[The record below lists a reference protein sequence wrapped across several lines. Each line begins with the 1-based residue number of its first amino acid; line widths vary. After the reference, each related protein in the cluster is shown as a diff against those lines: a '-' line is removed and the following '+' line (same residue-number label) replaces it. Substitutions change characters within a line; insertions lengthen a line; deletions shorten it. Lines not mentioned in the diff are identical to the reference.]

1 MQTSKV
7 SHISNNLAWGLV
19 IAGGI
24 VECFWASGLKYADNL
39 LLYTLTGMGILFS
52 FVCMVLALK
61 SKLEIG
67 VVYSVFVGI
76 GTMGIA
82 LAEIVVFNEPFSL
95 LKITLILLLLMG
107 VVGLKLST
115 SKEESA
121 NEQALAEE
129 LTEDLGLEEITQSIL
144 GKSQDIKSHKIAS
157 HLPISECQD
166 ANHSRLIASKKD
178 KIESQRDILSLPKQE
193 SAICL
198 KHSAS
203 GESHKD
209 SNTDISYFT
218 NACTD
223 DKTQDSQNIQKES
236 K

>member
-52 FVCMVLALK
+52 FVCMVLAVK

-95 LKITLILLLLMG
+95 PKIGLILLLLVG
-107 VVGLKLST
+107 VIGLKLST
-115 SKEESA
+115 NK
-121 NEQALAEE
+121 AEE
-129 LTEDLGLEEITQSIL
+129 EQEQTFVRHLSEDLGIDELQS
-144 GKSQDIKSHKIAS
+144 KIAN
-157 HLPISECQD
+157 QMD
-166 ANHSRLIASKKD
+166 ASTS
-178 KIESQRDILSLPKQE
+178 
-193 SAICL
+193 
-198 KHSAS
+198 
-203 GESHKD
+203 KD
-209 SNTDISYFT
+209 SNL
-218 NACTD
+218 
-223 DKTQDSQNIQKES
+223 QDSNTRDSNTTKGD